1 MVLNK
6 QRPTISLCMI
16 VRDEENTIG
25 RCLDAVE
32 NIVDEIIVVDTG
44 SIDRT
49 KEIVARYTS
58 NIYNFPWIDDFAA
71 ARNFLFQKR
80 RKNIYYG

>member
-1 MVLNK
+1 MLNK
-6 QRPTISLCMI
+6 QGTTISLCMI
-16 VRDEENTIG
+16 VRDEQNTIG

-32 NIVDEIIVVDTG
+32 KIVDEIIVVDTG

-58 NIYNFPWIDDFAA
+58 NIHNFPWIDDFAA
-71 ARNFLFQKR
+71 TRNFSFSKATQE
-80 RKNIYYG
+80 